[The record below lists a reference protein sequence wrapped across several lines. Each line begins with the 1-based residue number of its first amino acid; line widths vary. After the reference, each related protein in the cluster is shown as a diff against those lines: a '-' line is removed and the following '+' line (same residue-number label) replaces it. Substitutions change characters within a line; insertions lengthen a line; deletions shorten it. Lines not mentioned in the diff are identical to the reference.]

1 MLMPKRTKFRRP
13 HRVRYDGKAKGA
25 KKVDFGEYGLMAEQ
39 GTWLTQQQIEAARI
53 AMTRYMNREG
63 KVWIRIFP
71 HIPQTKKPLA
81 MRQGGGKGN
90 VKGTIMFEVA
100 GVSKEVAREAFRLA
114 ANKLPITAKL
124 VAKESE

>member
-1 MLMPKRTKFRRP
+1 MARTKKEEKI
-13 HRVRYDGKAKGA
+13 V
-25 KKVDFGEYGLMAEQ
+25 KKSEAQKIREMDVA
-39 GTWLTQQQIEAARI
+39 TIEKTI
-53 AMTRYMNREG
+53 EEL
-63 KVWIRIFP
+63 KQELF
-71 HIPQTKKPLA
+71 KKPLA

-90 VKGTIMFEVA
+90 VEGYVAVVKKGTIMFEVA